1 MLRRKREKGGSREV
15 LVMDGYTGGGPGL
28 TLLRPGAETLGNSPV
43 LLLEGQMSRKTSAG
57 PFTIFIWGGFLSESS
72 SWAHS
77 L

>member
-1 MLRRKREKGGSREV
+1 M

-43 LLLEGQMSRKTSAG
+43 LLLEGKCLGRLQLG
-57 PFTIFIWGGFLSESS
+57 PYNFYMGGFLSESS